1 MPMRKSV
8 RRALGITAAAGAGY
22 ALWRSY
28 TKRRVATGAGSVDWE
43 AQPFPYPPQP
53 STVPPPRESAP
64 AAQQMAELAAWVEP
78 PDDGSCPLTH
88 PVKAKVASG
97 IFHVEGGA
105 NYARTKA
112 DRCYASAEAA
122 ETDGLR
128 PAKR

>member
-1 MPMRKSV
+1 MRKSV
-8 RRALGITAAAGAGY
+8 RRALGITAAAGASY
-22 ALWRSY
+22 ALWRAY
-28 TKRRVATGAGSVDWE
+28 TKRRLVTGGGIEWE

-53 STVPPPRESAP
+53 ASPASAEIP
-64 AAQQMAELAAWVEP
+64 AWVEAL
-78 PDDGSCPLTH
+78 DDGFCPVTH

-112 DRCYASAEAA
+112 DRCYASPEAA
-122 ETDGLR
+122 ESDGLR